1 MDDPYDLERFV
12 EAQSRV
18 MDSVKAELRSGYKR
32 GHWMWFVFPQ
42 IKGLGSSETAR
53 FYAIGSRE
61 EAAAYLKHPVLGPRL
76 LDCTRLVLRAQG
88 RTAEQIFGEV
98 DAMKFRS
105 SMTLF
110 GEASLREAVF
120 REALDKYFE
129 GEADSL
135 TLELLE

>member
-1 MDDPYDLERFV
+1 MDDPHDLERFV

-18 MDSVKAELRSGYKR
+18 MDSVRAELRAGYKR

-61 EAAAYLKHPVLGPRL
+61 EAAAYLKHPVLSPRL
-76 LDCTRLVLRAQG
+76 LDCTRLVLGGQG
-88 RTAEQIFGEV
+88 RTAEQIFGDV

-110 GEASLREAVF
+110 GEVSLRETAF
-120 REALDKYFE
+120 HEALDKYFE